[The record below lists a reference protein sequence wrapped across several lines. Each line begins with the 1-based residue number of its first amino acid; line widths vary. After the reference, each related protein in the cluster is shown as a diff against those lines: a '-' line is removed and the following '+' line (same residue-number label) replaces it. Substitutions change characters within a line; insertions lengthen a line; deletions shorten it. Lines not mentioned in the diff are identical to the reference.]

1 MAIIKCP
8 ECGHQISDKAP
19 TCPYCGVEIAGK
31 IVKCPDCGEI
41 YFSDE
46 ELCPHCLRPTRPHT
60 HPVTTD
66 ETLSTTTP
74 PEAAPPAMTSSS
86 SVTTVKESRMPQTVP
101 PPTLHT
107 ESKQVPP
114 TPPVKKKAGKV
125 AIIVSFVIALLV
137 FGVCYYMYNQA
148 QENRE
153 NEEYDIAMR
162 SNEPLILQGYLDS
175 FKDAPQEHR
184 DSIEAHL
191 KAIKQAALDW
201 SNALASNSKA
211 ALMDYLNNH
220 PGTPHRQLAMHKID
234 SIDWAQS
241 NNINTP
247 EAYQTYMTDHP
258 DGDHYDE
265 AEELMKKLKAQ
276 DITPEEKTLVANVFH
291 NFFVAINEK
300 DEEALKNTVADEM
313 TLLNKEN
320 ATKGDV
326 VDMMDKLYKEGIVRM
341 VWRLPGNYDIK
352 KREVADDRYELNVS
366 FSANQDVEFIESAK
380 NGTNKFKVNA
390 TINPDGKISLF
401 KMIKIVE

>member
-46 ELCPHCLRPTRPHT
+46 ELCPHCLRPTRT
-60 HPVTTD
+60 HSHPDATNED
-66 ETLSTTTP
+66 IP
-74 PEAAPPAMTSSS
+74 APSSKEVSPAIVSPTE
-86 SVTTVKESRMPQTVP
+86 TTVKENKASQAVP
-101 PPTLHT
+101 PTIPTK
-107 ESKQVPP
+107 ESKQAPP
-114 TPPVKKKAGKV
+114 TPPVKKKAGKT
-125 AIIVSFVIALLV
+125 AILVSFVIALLV

-153 NEEYDIAMR
+153 NEEYEIAMR

-191 KAIKQAALDW
+191 KAIKQADLDW
-201 SNALASNSKA
+201 TNALVSNSKA
-211 ALMDYLNNH
+211 ALMDYLNNY

-258 DGDHYDE
+258 DGDYYDE

-276 DITPEEKTLVANVFH
+276 DVTPEEKLLVTNVFH

-300 DEEALKNTVADEM
+300 DEEALKNTVAEEM

>member
-46 ELCPHCLRPTRPHT
+46 ELCPHCLRPTRT
-60 HPVTTD
+60 HSHPNATNED
-66 ETLSTTTP
+66 IPTP
-74 PEAAPPAMTSSS
+74 SSEEVSPAIVSPTE
-86 SVTTVKESRMPQTVP
+86 TTVKENKASQPVP
-101 PPTLHT
+101 PTIPTK
-107 ESKQVPP
+107 ESKQAPP
-114 TPPVKKKAGKV
+114 TPPVKKKAGKT
-125 AIIVSFVIALLV
+125 AILVSFVIALLV

-153 NEEYDIAMR
+153 NEEYEIAMR

-191 KAIKQAALDW
+191 KAIKQADLDW
-201 SNALASNSKA
+201 TNALVSNSKA
-211 ALMDYLNNH
+211 ALMDYLNNY

-276 DITPEEKTLVANVFH
+276 DVTPEEKLLVTNVFH

-300 DEEALKNTVADEM
+300 DEEALKNTVAEEM